1 MASLWDVN
9 RSASGGRG
17 AAGRL
22 EPTQAASLASATHQ
36 QLAQVVGTLGS
47 LEAGVLAQRHQLPL
61 PHQAGQEATLS
72 QALDLAL
79 GAWGQ
84 LHGGRNG
91 R

>member
-1 MASLWDVN
+1 MACQWDGN
-9 RSASGGRG
+9 RSAGGGRG

-22 EPTQAASLASATHQ
+22 EPTQAASPASATHQ
-36 QLAQVVGTLGS
+36 QLAQVVGALSS

-79 GAWGQ
+79 GAWGRLQ
-84 LHGGRNG
+84 GGWNG